1 MTEQNKNFISVDEL
15 KLLVHKESGYKI
27 QISDDDP
34 LLTTIYINKA
44 VLGAALGEAA
54 ELQKKTME
62 LIDRLPGAADKEMER
77 AGEKAIN
84 TLAGRVGTTADKI
97 AGDAAEATAADAKS
111 TAAKWQGGIMI
122 VGFAVGCIGTYLAVT
137 GANAM
142 NMSAARDRVAAAEM
156 RAETAEAD
164 AKKRADDAIAAIT
177 EKSGAA
183 VAAVAARNS
192 WAATTA
198 GQVAHK
204 LAAAG
209 DLGKIAGCSGDGWEK
224 KKDAASGAVW
234 CHIPQSDGFFSST
247 KLVPQFRV
255 YDFKK

>member
-84 TLAGRVGTTADKI
+84 TLAGRVGTNADKI

-183 VAAVAARNS
+183 VAAVAARNT
-192 WAATTA
+192 WAASTT
-198 GQVAHK
+198 GQLAK
-204 LAAAG
+204 QFFDSGTGLAAATCKSPVWEIKEMKNGKFCVPKRREFFG
-209 DLGKIAGCSGDGWEK
+209 DSEEYGWKI
-224 KKDAASGAVW
+224 
-234 CHIPQSDGFFSST
+234 P
-247 KLVPQFRV
+247 
-255 YDFKK
+255 